1 MKIFAYNDFI
11 LKRNEKT
18 VYSDDSHI
26 LFIKATCQNH
36 FEDFKLGSRVS
47 LESSKGHYFFSDQS
61 KHLLELPFYRSVSD
75 FLKRP
80 SLFWKSYKLLKIQ
93 LQDFD
98 LLWLTWP
105 HPISFLILW
114 MFGSKKTVVLFVRQ
128 NLEALIR
135 VRYCGIQKTMGVLF
149 TRMVY
154 RYAAFF
160 HPNAILVTVG
170 EEMYRKLSPDFVF
183 STYISDSIVP
193 EEYAGKA
200 RIGRHFDEIKLLFVG
215 RLEPEKGLDVLIK
228 AVKLISEQKNVK
240 LSIIG
245 EGVSRDDATDLV
257 NRLGLNDQISFKG
270 YVAFGEDLFDAYKA
284 HDLLM
289 ISSYSEGL
297 PKIINEARAFAL
309 PVVST
314 QVGGIANELRNEETC
329 LFVRPGDPEQLAE
342 AALRLTTDK
351 DLYTLISKN
360 LSEEFLKN
368 SLQYWSKTF
377 ADFVKNSLDS
387 QKTR

>member
-11 LKRNEKT
+11 LKTKENAI
-18 VYSDDSHI
+18 YSDDSHI

-36 FEDFKLGSRVS
+36 FEDFRLGSRV
-47 LESSKGHYFFSDQS
+47 LPEPTEGFYFFSDQAS
-61 KHLLELPFYRSVSD
+61 HLLQLPFYGSVSD
-75 FLKRP
+75 FLKKP
-80 SLFWKSYKLLKIQ
+80 SLLWKSYKLLKSQ
-93 LQDFD
+93 LQEFD
-98 LLWLTWP
+98 LFWLTWP

-114 MFGSKKTVVLFVRQ
+114 MFGSKKPVVLFVRQ
-128 NLEALIR
+128 NLEALIK
-135 VRYCGIQKTMGVLF
+135 VRYQGVQRAIGVLF
-149 TRMVY
+149 TRLVY

-170 EEMYRKLSPDFVF
+170 EEMFHRLSSDFAT
-183 STYISDSIVP
+183 STYISDSIVS

-200 RIGRHFDEIKLLFVG
+200 REGRCFDPIKLLFVG
-215 RLEPEKGLDVLIK
+215 RLEPEKGLNDLIQ
-228 AVKLISEQKNVK
+228 AAKLISEQKNVS

-245 EGVSRDDATDLV
+245 DGVSRAEATALV
-257 NRLGLNDQISFKG
+257 NRLGLTDKVSFEG
-270 YVAFGEDLFDAYKA
+270 YVPFGEDLFDAYKG

-314 QVGGIANELRNEETC
+314 QVGGIANELVHEETC
-329 LFVRPGDPEQLAE
+329 LFVNPGDPRQLAA
-342 AALRLTTDK
+342 AALRLASDPE
-351 DLYTLISKN
+351 LYSQISKN
-360 LSEEFLKN
+360 LSEEFQKN
-368 SLQYWSKTF
+368 SLQYWSRTF
-377 ADFVKNSLDS
+377 ADFVKNSLDI